1 MEQITDKFNNIILND
16 FSKSLPVLPVLA
28 VLPVLPGSKIKLKD
42 NNTSYIFI
50 GYTVDNKYV
59 IINETDKQIY
69 KNTIIC
75 SSIENII

>member
-1 MEQITDKFNNIILND
+1 MEQITTNIKNLTLHQTNYNLLPD
-16 FSKSLPVLPVLA
+16 SKIKI
-28 VLPVLPGSKIKLKD
+28 KIKLKD
-42 NNTSYIFI
+42 NDISYIFI
-50 GYTVDNKYV
+50 GYTNDNKYV

>member
-16 FSKSLPVLPVLA
+16 FEKSLPILP

>member
-1 MEQITDKFNNIILND
+1 MIIMEQITDKLNNIILND
-16 FSKSLPVLPVLA
+16 FEKS
-28 VLPVLPGSKIKLKD
+28 LPVLPGSKIKLKD
-42 NNTSYIFI
+42 DNTSYIFI

-75 SSIENII
+75 SFIENII

>member
-16 FSKSLPVLPVLA
+16 FSKSLPILPIF
-28 VLPVLPGSKIKLKD
+28 PVLPGSKIKLKD